1 MFERFT
7 VEETNLMCI
16 FDTSRR
22 DTLIAE
28 LTAAVPEFDEPE
40 LGEIAENVIVKLE
53 KMSDAE
59 FSALELYPEFED
71 YNEQEV

>member
-16 FDTSRR
+16 FDTSSR

-28 LTAAVPEFDEPE
+28 LMAAVPEFDEPE
-40 LGEIAENVIVKLE
+40 LGEIAENVLAKLE